1 MKRILPI
8 LVATAMLVGWI
19 IPVNAGE
26 TATITVTVTPSG
38 TLSITVSPT
47 TWDNG
52 ELAYGSS
59 NSTSGGHFTVTNDGT
74 ITCKVQI
81 KASDTTDWTL
91 STSAGYNQFV
101 MKASTDGGTTWGLT
115 LTTSFQDLFS
125 SIDPS
130 SSDTFDLQ
138 LTMPTSG
145 STSTQQT
152 ITVTLQA
159 VSL

>member
-1 MKRILPI
+1 
-8 LVATAMLVGWI
+8 MLVGWI

-59 NSTSGGHFTVTNDGT
+59 NSTSGGYFTVTNDGT

-101 MKASTDGGTTWGLT
+101 MKASTDGGNTWSLT